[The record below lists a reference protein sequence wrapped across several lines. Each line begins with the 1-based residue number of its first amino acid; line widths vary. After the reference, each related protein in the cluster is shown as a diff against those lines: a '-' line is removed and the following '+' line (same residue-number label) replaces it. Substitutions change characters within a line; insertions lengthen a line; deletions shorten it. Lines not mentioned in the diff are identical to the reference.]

1 MMNVCYARI
10 FPYSTDLRE
19 ERNSR
24 VREGVILQL
33 ESGSLV
39 SYSILP
45 AAPSFMHVTTLAS
58 YVVLVVV
65 ILGVA
70 RIYSSLLHYSKS
82 LITGIFKKNRGG
94 VNFRFT
100 TEHYTY

>member
-1 MMNVCYARI
+1 MNVCYARI

-58 YVVLVVV
+58 YVVV

-82 LITGIFKKNRGG
+82 LITALCAFMKYASHS
-94 VNFRFT
+94 F
-100 TEHYTY
+100 

>member
-1 MMNVCYARI
+1 MNVCYARI

-58 YVVLVVV
+58 YVVVVV
-65 ILGVA
+65 ILSVA
-70 RIYSSLLHYSKS
+70 RIYSSLCTTS
-82 LITGIFKKNRGG
+82 ITTIRMEDINNIRLDFLL
-94 VNFRFT
+94 
-100 TEHYTY
+100 

>member
-58 YVVLVVV
+58 YVVVVV

-82 LITGIFKKNRGG
+82 LITGTISF
-94 VNFRFT
+94 
-100 TEHYTY
+100 

>member
-1 MMNVCYARI
+1 MTNVCYARI

-58 YVVLVVV
+58 YVVV

-70 RIYSSLLHYSKS
+70 RIYTPHYYVLLSVWKTS
-82 LITGIFKKNRGG
+82 TTSDLIFGRRVLFL
-94 VNFRFT
+94 
-100 TEHYTY
+100 

>member
-1 MMNVCYARI
+1 MNVCYARI

-82 LITGIFKKNRGG
+82 LITGIFKKNRGV

>member
-1 MMNVCYARI
+1 MMNVLCED

-19 ERNSR
+19 ERNGG
-24 VREGVILQL
+24 VREGVIQL

-58 YVVLVVV
+58 YVVV

-70 RIYSSLLHYSKS
+70 RIYSSLLLLLLLSVWKTS
-82 LITGIFKKNRGG
+82 TTSDLIFGRRALFL
-94 VNFRFT
+94 
-100 TEHYTY
+100 

>member
-1 MMNVCYARI
+1 MNVLCED

-19 ERNSR
+19 ERNGG
-24 VREGVILQL
+24 VREGVIQL

-58 YVVLVVV
+58 YVVV

-70 RIYSSLLHYSKS
+70 RIYTPHYYVLQSVWKTS
-82 LITGIFKKNRGG
+82 TTSDLIFGRRALFL
-94 VNFRFT
+94 
-100 TEHYTY
+100 

>member
-1 MMNVCYARI
+1 MMNVLCED

-19 ERNSR
+19 ERNGG
-24 VREGVILQL
+24 VREGVIQL

-58 YVVLVVV
+58 YVVV

-70 RIYSSLLHYSKS
+70 RIYTPHYYVLLSVWKTS
-82 LITGIFKKNRGG
+82 TTSDLIFGRRALFL
-94 VNFRFT
+94 
-100 TEHYTY
+100 